1 MTKTLRTHRLAEE
14 ELADAASWYETKQ
27 PGLGLSFLDLID
39 DVVDRVLSGTL
50 PSSPVPEVKV
60 AKDVRRVLLKRF
72 PYSIVFYE
80 REHENCDHR
89 FRSQQQAA
97 WILALARVVIFIN
110 AFHSLRKIQRPRCLR
125 DQSRRSDGR
134 SI

>member
-27 PGLGLSFLDLID
+27 PGLGVSFLDLID

-50 PSSPVPEVKV
+50 PSSPVPEVRV
-60 AKDVRRVLLKRF
+60 AKDVRRILLRRF

-80 REHENCDHR
+80 REHE
-89 FRSQQQAA
+89 
-97 WILALARVVIFIN
+97 IVII
-110 AFHSLRKIQRPRCLR
+110 AFAHS
-125 DQSRRSDGR
+125 SRRPGYWR
-134 SI
+134 SREL